1 MSMYSLS
8 MSRPSTITI
17 DQILGAA
24 REVFLEKGIEGTTAE
39 VAKRAGI
46 AEGSVFKRFKT
57 KHELFRR
64 AMEMKLRE
72 PEALQALIDAAGHGD
87 VRENLYQFSSAML
100 AFLRRLIPLMVMSW
114 SNRGAGIPK
123 HLSSPT
129 SPPRKALEKLT
140 EYFAAEMKLGRIR
153 AQKPEILARQLM
165 GAIQNYVFFE
175 VIVGHSDELPMPEA
189 VYVRGIV
196 DLLWNGA
203 APPAQQEK
211 P

>member
-1 MSMYSLS
+1 MYSLI
-8 MSRPSTITI
+8 MARPSTITI

-39 VAKRAGI
+39 VARRAGI
-46 AEGSVFKRFKT
+46 AEGSIFKRFKT
-57 KHELFRR
+57 KADLFRH
-64 AMEMKLRE
+64 AMEVKLRE
-72 PEALQALIDAAGHGD
+72 PDALRLLLEQAGKGE

-114 SNRGAGIPK
+114 SNRGVGFPR
-123 HLSSPT
+123 HLASPS

-140 EYFAAEMKLGRIR
+140 EYFAAEIKLGRIR
-153 AQKPEILARQLM
+153 SQKPEILARQLM

-175 VIVGHSDELPMPEA
+175 LIVGQQDEMPMPES
-189 VYVRGIV
+189 VYVQGIV

-203 APPAQQEK
+203 APLREEK